1 MNRKKSRK
9 NLLAG
14 IVVVISIALIAV
26 WQFYLFVTF
35 KNTDGI
41 VDVQGGV
48 QHLWWAIGFG
58 LFACT
63 AAFLFFSVFLRY
75 DGNDEMHITSPPPRR
90 SLS

>member
-1 MNRKKSRK
+1 MSRKKSRK
-9 NLLAG
+9 NLLSAL
-14 IVVVISIALIAV
+14 ILVMSIALMAV

-35 KNTDGI
+35 KTTNGI
-41 VDVQGGV
+41 LDVQGGI

-58 LFACT
+58 LLACA

-75 DGNDEMHITSPPPRR
+75 DRNDEIHITSPPPRR